1 MRDLSRRFVLSLP
14 FIGAL
19 LAKAGAARA
28 QGAGS
33 AAPDTDWTHYAAN
46 AKSTRYA
53 PLDQI
58 NGSNFNDL
66 EVAWRFKP
74 DMLGPRPEYQYEATP
89 LVIKGKLYTVAGSR
103 RAVVC
108 LDASNGEMI
117 WMHSQNEGARG
128 TNAPRQ
134 YSGHGVSYWT
144 DGRGDERIIYVTP
157 GYQMVALDAKT
168 GMPIRSFGTD
178 GMVDLKLNDDQ
189 NIDLVTGE
197 VGLHSTPTV
206 IKDTVVVGAAHLSG
220 GAPRTVHNVKGYAR
234 GFDVRTG
241 RRKWIFHTIPRK
253 GEYGYDSWIIPGQ
266 AEATGN
272 TGVWG
277 QISADP
283 DLGLVYLPVELPTGD
298 YNGQYRA
305 GNALFGE
312 SIVAVDVETG
322 KRKWHYQTVHHGL
335 WDMDIPCASILL
347 DIPVN
352 GKTVKAI
359 AQPTKQCFLYVLN
372 RETGEPIWPIPEVPV
387 PAGNVPGEWYSPTQP
402 VPSKP
407 PAYDVQGVTIDD
419 LIDYTPE
426 LRAAAVNLVKNF
438 TIGPMF
444 TPPTMAVAGGNRGTL
459 HAPGSNGGTDWAGG
473 CGDPETSIVYVF
485 SQTAIATLGVIKNED
500 KDVSDFDY
508 VQGQP
513 GQHVRPTLPMGGAR
527 PTPGRPAARPNSAS
541 AAPVGLIPVA
551 NTTVAQAAPAPARPA
566 AGGGDG
572 EGGGPG
578 VNVQGLPLLKP
589 PYGRISALDLK
600 TGTMAWQI
608 AHGETPDNVKNHP
621 ALRNLKIPRT
631 GRPGL
636 VGPMVTK
643 TLVIC
648 GEGGFVITPSG
659 ARGAMMRAYDKATG
673 QEKGA
678 VYTPAPSVG
687 APMTYMLNGEQ
698 YIVIG
703 TGGGSTSEE
712 LIAFRLPRA

>member
-1 MRDLSRRFVLSLP
+1 MGNLSRRVVLSLP
-14 FIGAL
+14 FVGAL
-19 LAKAGAARA
+19 LARTAVRA
-28 QGAGS
+28 QPAS
-33 AAPDTDWTHYAAN
+33 SAPDTDWTHYAGN
-46 AKSTRYA
+46 AASTRYA

-58 NGSNFNDL
+58 NAGNFNDL

-89 LVIKGKLYTVAGSR
+89 LVVKGRLYNVAGSR
-103 RAVVC
+103 RDVVC
-108 LDASNGEMI
+108 LDAATGEMI
-117 WMHSQNEGARG
+117 WMHSENEGPRG
-128 TNAPRQ
+128 QNAPRQ

-144 DGRGDERIIYVTP
+144 DGKEERIIYVTP
-157 GYQMVALDAKT
+157 GYRMIALDART
-168 GMPIRSFGTD
+168 GIPVSSFGTN
-178 GMVDLKLNDDQ
+178 GVVDLKLNDDQ
-189 NIDLVTGE
+189 QIDLVTGE
-197 VGLHSTPTV
+197 VGLHSTPLV

-253 GEYGYDSWIIPGQ
+253 GEFGYDSWIIPGQ

-277 QISADP
+277 QISADA

-312 SIVAVDVETG
+312 SLVAVDVETG
-322 KRKWHYQTVHHGL
+322 KRKWYYQTVHHGL

-347 DIPVN
+347 DVPVD
-352 GKTVKAI
+352 GKTVKVI

-372 RETGEPIWPIPEVPV
+372 RETGEPIWPIPEMPV
-387 PAGNVPGEWYSPTQP
+387 PKGDVPGEWYSPTQP

-407 PAYDVQGVTIDD
+407 PGYDVQGVTIDD
-419 LIDYTPE
+419 LIDFTPE
-426 LRAAAVNLVKNF
+426 LRAQAVALVKNY

-473 CGDPETSIVYVF
+473 CGDPETSMVYIF
-485 SQTAIATLGVIKNED
+485 SQTALATLGVIKNED

-513 GQHVRPTLPMGGAR
+513 GQHIRPTQPMGAPRPAGGAQPARR
-527 PTPGRPAARPNSAS
+527 PTSAS
-541 AAPVGLIPVA
+541 AAPAGLIPVQ
-551 NTTVAQAAPAPARPA
+551 NVTPARPA
-566 AGGGDG
+566 AGAPAGGGGDGG

-578 VNVQGLPLLKP
+578 ATVQGLPLLKP
-589 PYGRISALDLK
+589 PYGRISAIDLK
-600 TGTMAWQI
+600 NGTIAWQV

-621 ALRNLKIPRT
+621 LLKNMKIPRT

-636 VGPMVTK
+636 VGPLVTK
-643 TLVIC
+643 SLVIC

-673 QEKGA
+673 EEKGA

-687 APMTYMLNGEQ
+687 APMTYMLKGEQ
-698 YIVIG
+698 YLVIG

-712 LIAFRLPRA
+712 MIAFRLPRA

>member
-1 MRDLSRRFVLSLP
+1 LPLVGAVLARSS
-14 FIGAL
+14 
-19 LAKAGAARA
+19 AGAQTAGRA
-28 QGAGS
+28 AV
-33 AAPDTDWTHYAAN
+33 ADTDWRYYAGN
-46 AKSTRYA
+46 AASTRYA

-58 NGSNFNDL
+58 NASNFNNL

-74 DMLGPRPEYQYEATP
+74 DSLGPRPEYQYEATP
-89 LVIKGKLYTVAGSR
+89 LVIKGRLYTVAGSR

-117 WMHSQNEGARG
+117 WMHSENEGARG
-128 TNAPRQ
+128 QNAPRQ
-134 YSGHGVSYWT
+134 YSGHGVSYWS
-144 DGRGDERIIYVTP
+144 DGKEERIIYVTP
-157 GYQMVALDAKT
+157 GYRMIALDARTGIPVKT
-168 GMPIRSFGTD
+168 FGTD
-178 GMVDLKLNDDQ
+178 GVVDLKLNDDQ
-189 NIDLVTGE
+189 QIDLVTGE
-197 VGLHSTPTV
+197 VGLHSTPLV

-220 GAPRTVHNVKGYAR
+220 GAPRTRKNVKGYAR

-253 GEYGYDSWIIPGQ
+253 GEVGYDSWVVPGQ
-266 AEATGN
+266 AEEAGN

-277 QISADP
+277 QISGDA

-335 WDMDIPCASILL
+335 WDMDIPCASILC
-347 DIPVN
+347 DIPVD
-352 GKTVKAI
+352 GKIVKAL

-372 RETGEPIWPIPEVPV
+372 RETGEPIWPIPEMPV
-387 PAGNVPGEWYSPTQP
+387 PKGDVPGEWYAPTQP
-402 VPSKP
+402 IPSKP
-407 PAYDVQGVTIDD
+407 PGYDVQGVTIDD

-426 LRAAAVNLVKNF
+426 LRAQAVALIKNY
-438 TIGPMF
+438 TIGPLF

-459 HAPGSNGGTDWAGG
+459 HAPGSNGGTDWQGG
-473 CGDPETSIVYVF
+473 SYDPETHTVYVF
-485 SQTAIATLGVIKNED
+485 SQTALATLGIVKNED

-508 VQGQP
+508 VQGTP
-513 GQHVRPTLPMGGAR
+513 GQHTRPTQPMGAPRPAGAPARGAR
-527 PTPGRPAARPNSAS
+527 PNNAS
-541 AAPVGLIPVA
+541 AAPVGLTPVA
-551 NTTVAQAAPAPARPA
+551 DTGPVLAQAARPAPA
-566 AGGGDG
+566 AGGDGG

-578 VNVQGLPLLKP
+578 ATVQGLPLLKP
-589 PYGRISALDLK
+589 PYGRISAIDLTK
-600 TGTMAWQI
+600 GTIAWQI
-608 AHGETPDNVKNHP
+608 AHGETPDNIKNHP
-621 ALRNLKIPRT
+621 ALRGLKIART

-636 VGPMVTK
+636 VGPLCTK
-643 TLVIC
+643 SLVIC

-673 QEKGA
+673 EEKGA

-687 APMTYMLNGEQ
+687 APMSYMLNGEQ
-698 YIVIG
+698 YVLIA

>member
-1 MRDLSRRFVLSLP
+1 MGNLSRRVVLSLP
-14 FIGAL
+14 FVGAL
-19 LAKAGAARA
+19 LARTAVRA
-28 QGAGS
+28 QPAS
-33 AAPDTDWTHYAAN
+33 SVPDTDWTHYAGN
-46 AKSTRYA
+46 ARSTRYA

-58 NGSNFNDL
+58 NARNFNDL

-89 LVIKGKLYTVAGSR
+89 LVVKGRLYNVAGSR
-103 RAVVC
+103 RDVVC
-108 LDASNGEMI
+108 LDAATGEML
-117 WMHSQNEGARG
+117 WMHSQDEGDRG
-128 TNAPRQ
+128 RNAPRQ

-144 DGRGDERIIYVTP
+144 DGSEERIIYVTP
-157 GYQMVALDAKT
+157 GYQMIALDART
-168 GMPIRSFGTD
+168 GIPVKSFGD
-178 GMVDLKLNDDQ
+178 NGVVDLKLNDDQ
-189 NIDLVTGE
+189 KIDLVTGE
-197 VGLHSTPTV
+197 VGLHSTPLV
-206 IKDTVVVGAAHLSG
+206 IKNTVVVGAAHLSG

-241 RRKWIFHTIPRK
+241 RRKWIFHTIPQK
-253 GEYGYDSWIIPGQ
+253 GEFGYDSWIIPGQ

-277 QISADP
+277 QISGDA

-312 SIVAVDVETG
+312 SLVAVDVETG

-347 DIPVN
+347 DVPVD
-352 GKTVKAI
+352 GKTVKVI

-387 PAGNVPGEWYSPTQP
+387 PKGDVPGEWYSPTQP

-407 PAYDVQGVTIDD
+407 PGYDVQGVTIDD
-419 LIDYTPE
+419 LIDFTPE
-426 LRAAAVNLVKNF
+426 LRAQAVALVKNY

-473 CGDPETSIVYVF
+473 CGDPETSMVYIF
-485 SQTAIATLGVIKNED
+485 SQTALATLGVIKNED

-513 GQHVRPTLPMGGAR
+513 GQHIRPTQPMGAPRPAGGAQPARR
-527 PTPGRPAARPNSAS
+527 PTSAS
-541 AAPVGLIPVA
+541 AAPAGLIPVQNVTPA
-551 NTTVAQAAPAPARPA
+551 RPAPAPA
-566 AGGGDG
+566 AGGGGDGG

-578 VNVQGLPLLKP
+578 ATVQGLPLLKP
-589 PYGRISALDLK
+589 PYGRISAIDLK
-600 TGTMAWQI
+600 NGTIAWQV
-608 AHGETPDNVKNHP
+608 AHGETPDNIKNHP
-621 ALRNLKIPRT
+621 LLKNLKIPRT

-636 VGPMVTK
+636 VGPLVTK
-643 TLVIC
+643 SLVIC

-659 ARGAMMRAYDKATG
+659 ARGAMVRAYDKATG
-673 QEKGA
+673 EEKGA

-687 APMTYMLNGEQ
+687 APMTYMLKGEQ
-698 YIVIG
+698 YLVIG